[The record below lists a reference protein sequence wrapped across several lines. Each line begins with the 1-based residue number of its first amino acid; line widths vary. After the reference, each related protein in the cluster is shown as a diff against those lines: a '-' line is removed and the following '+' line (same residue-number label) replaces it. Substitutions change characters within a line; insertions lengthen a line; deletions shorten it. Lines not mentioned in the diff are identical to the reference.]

1 MLKLFKRFQRK
12 EAVMILVCLIFIIG
26 QVWLDLT
33 MPDYMS
39 EITTLV
45 QTEGSAMSE
54 IWLAGGNMLL
64 CALGSLVLSI
74 MTGFLAAQVAAS
86 FSKRLRAGIFQ
97 QVEGFSMEEINRFS
111 TASLITRTTNDVT
124 QIQMLVAM
132 GLQVLLKAP
141 IMAVWAIGKIQSKSW
156 QWTAA
161 TFAAVAFMLVL
172 IIIAVAFAMP
182 RFKGIQ
188 TLTDNLNRVTRE
200 NLTGL
205 RVVRAYNAEGYQEGK
220 FQEANQALTSNNLAA
235 NRVMAIMFPGMNL
248 VMNGLTLAIYWIGA
262 YLIGAIPLTGAP
274 AVAQRVGVFS
284 DMVVFSSYAM
294 QVVAA
299 FMMLVM
305 IYIIWPRVSVSGKRV
320 LEVLETKPTI
330 TDGTRQTGQ
339 PGREGE
345 VEFRDVSF
353 RYPDAA
359 ENVLE
364 HVSFRAKK
372 GQTVAFIG
380 ATGSGKSSLINLVP
394 RFYDATQGQV
404 LVDGVDVREYTLEA
418 LHQKLG
424 YVPQRAVM
432 FSGTIAS
439 NVTYGAGNTT
449 EEQVKQAVQIAQA
462 ADFVESAGYHGPVAQ
477 SGANLSGG
485 QKQRLAIARAVCRK
499 PEIYMFD
506 DSFSALDYRTDR
518 ALRQALKR
526 ETAGVTSL
534 IVAQRI
540 GTIRD
545 ADLILVL
552 DDGKVVG
559 QGTHQELLKSC
570 EVYRQ
575 IALSQLSKEELEHA

>member
-1 MLKLFKRFQRK
+1 
-12 EAVMILVCLIFIIG
+12 MILVCLIFIIG

-182 RFKGIQ
+182 RFKRIQ

-330 TDGTRQTGQ
+330 TDGTRQTGL

>member
-97 QVEGFSMEEINRFS
+97 QVEGFSMEEVNRFS
-111 TASLITRTTNDVT
+111 TASLMTWTTNDVT

-182 RFKGIQ
+182 RFKRIQ

-330 TDGTRQTGQ
+330 TDGTRQTGL